1 MEDNERQWGKPSLE
15 ESGSAP
21 HSLEKLIYNNYNH
34 ETPLLPCFMM
44 LHLILLKIS
53 PNLSS
58 LDCERHGS
66 AMEKQK
72 TFYAQFSL
80 D

>member
-1 MEDNERQWGKPSLE
+1 MEDNEHQWGKPSLE
-15 ESGSAP
+15 EACSVP
-21 HSLEKLIYNNYNH
+21 CSLEKLIYNNYNH

-58 LDCERHGS
+58 LGCKRHGS
-66 AMEKQK
+66 ATEKQK